1 MRNILNNILSILGYK
16 IKRSKWLYEND
27 KNLIATLKSQNI
39 NSIIDVG
46 ASSGQ
51 FAEQVFK
58 NGFKGSIYS
67 FEPLQKE
74 HTILLIK
81 SKKKKNSNWKIQ
93 KRCALGAADK
103 DVVINISGRR
113 QSSSIYN
120 ISKIHTSLFPDSK
133 NISSETVKMEKL
145 DNYLEEFSSLKKKI
159 LLKIDTQ
166 GYELEVIKG
175 AKKIMPYI
183 DCLLL
188 EVSLTRLYE
197 EQPLFEEILDYTSKN
212 GFSIWSVDRVVGNK
226 FTGQTHQLDVVFI
239 K

>member
-1 MRNILNNILSILGYK
+1 MF
-16 IKRSKWLYEND
+16 
-27 KNLIATLKSQNI
+27 KNLKKPYLIAEISGNHNGSLERAKELISSAKI
-39 NSIIDVG
+39 NG
-46 ASSGQ
+46 ADCVKIQ
-51 FAEQVFK
+51 T
-58 NGFKGSIYS
+58 YS
-67 FEPLQKE
+67 PD
-74 HTILLIK
+74 TMTIK
-81 SKKKKNSNWKIQ
+81 SKKKEGGNWKIQ
-93 KRCALGAADK
+93 KRCALGATDK

-145 DNYLEEFSSLKKKI
+145 DNYLEELSSLKKKI

-175 AKKIMPYI
+175 AEKIMPYI

>member
-1 MRNILNNILSILGYK
+1 
-16 IKRSKWLYEND
+16 
-27 KNLIATLKSQNI
+27 
-39 NSIIDVG
+39 
-46 ASSGQ
+46 
-51 FAEQVFK
+51 
-58 NGFKGSIYS
+58 
-67 FEPLQKE
+67 
-74 HTILLIK
+74 
-81 SKKKKNSNWKIQ
+81 
-93 KRCALGAADK
+93 
-103 DVVINISGRR
+103 
-113 QSSSIYN
+113 
-120 ISKIHTSLFPDSK
+120 
-133 NISSETVKMEKL
+133 MEKL

-226 FTGQTHQLDVVFI
+226 FTGQTHQLDIVFT